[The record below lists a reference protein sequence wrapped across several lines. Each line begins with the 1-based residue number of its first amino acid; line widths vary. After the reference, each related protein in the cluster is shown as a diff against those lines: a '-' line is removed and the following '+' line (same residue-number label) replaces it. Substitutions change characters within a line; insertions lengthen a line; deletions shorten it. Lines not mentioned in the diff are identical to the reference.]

1 MAKFHLNDRCAD
13 SKFSSALFRRFIA
26 ASISMTNFN
35 KKNKRAQLPSRRKKK
50 NFLNSRLLSAKLTA
64 MVPTALTVTLVLT
77 LVSMT
82 FKVNAITG
90 LIENT
95 ISVAQEKVEQKVDS
109 LVQGPPLDGVE
120 WPGGDL
126 NPHHDLLFQTWR
138 FNGTHRSG
146 RDPRLA
152 PLTCRLYHVCQ
163 YSDGS
168 LILPEAM
175 RPYERQLKSCGV
187 KNYFF
192 ANQAN
197 RATKF
202 DHSHGMN
209 DLVSAAIP
217 PHSSDPA
224 GQLLFVNKIIFAQ
237 YVTHQDESSS
247 TIDYRFYSVS
257 GSRSLVQALRPVMYT
272 REQALRP
279 VIGEDGSEKIIATWE
294 SLVVDKLKNS
304 MADFEV
310 HGFYDAFPRLGGKDR
325 WTDPKSSQDFRAVCF
340 HSIVST
346 GEAGDELPKKAM
358 LGGNPFFNHNNID
371 RTARWQVDDADGAS
385 TAKPSARVRSSEDG
399 YLNVL
404 IISDWISRVDQKL
417 ISESIAQRLKDFSPG
432 SKVVL
437 EPRIIHLKV
446 TAAVSDLFTVF
457 HKADIV
463 IAPQSAILNNV
474 LYMREKSLLVEVFPY
489 SEKSEV
495 YKKIA
500 GNLSVNYLG
509 IMALPDTKTFQKCLE
524 DENERL
530 IDSDIKLLRR
540 WNLAAKEFKNGNR
553 KSYVDLKGH
562 PRARRCVRK
571 QLRRKLVNIDPIMRA
586 IFDRVVI
593 PRISS

>member
-1 MAKFHLNDRCAD
+1 MKNV
-13 SKFSSALFRRFIA
+13 
-26 ASISMTNFN
+26 NG
-35 KKNKRAQLPSRRKKK
+35 KNKRAQMPSRRRKK
-50 NFLNSRLLSAKLTA
+50 NFLNSRRLSAKLK
-64 MVPTALTVTLVLT
+64 ALLPKALMVTLAFMA
-77 LVSMT
+77 LVSMN

-95 ISVAQEKVEQKVDS
+95 ISGAQEKVEQKVDS

-126 NPHHDLLFQTWR
+126 NPNHDLLFQTWR

-175 RPYERQLKSCGV
+175 RPYERLLKTCGIE
-187 KNYFF
+187 NYFF

-209 DLVSAAIP
+209 DLVSTAIP
-217 PHSSDPA
+217 PHPSDPA
-224 GQLLFVNKIIFAQ
+224 GQLMFVNKIIFAQ

-257 GSRSLVQALRPVMYT
+257 GSRSMVQALRPVMYA
-272 REQALRP
+272 RDQALRT
-279 VIGEDGSEKIIATWE
+279 VIKEEGGEKIIPTWE
-294 SLVVDKLKNS
+294 SLAVEKLKNS
-304 MADFEV
+304 MVDFEV
-310 HGFYDAFPRLGGKDR
+310 HGFYDAFPSIGGKDR
-325 WTDPKSSQDFRAVCF
+325 WTDPTSSADSRAVCF
-340 HSIVST
+340 HSVVST
-346 GEAGDELPKKAM
+346 GEAGDELPKNAM
-358 LGGNPFFNHNNID
+358 LGSNPFFSRNRIE
-371 RTARWQVDDADGAS
+371 RTVRWQAKAADGAS
-385 TAKPSARVRSSEDG
+385 TAKPSASVRGSEDG

-417 ISESIAQRLKDFSPG
+417 ITESITQRLKGLSPG

-437 EPRIIHLKV
+437 EPRIVRLNV
-446 TAAVSDLFTVF
+446 TAATSDLVTEF

-463 IAPQSAILNNV
+463 IAPQSAVLNYV

-530 IDSDIKLLRR
+530 EESDIKLLRR
-540 WNLAAKEFKNGNR
+540 WKLAAEEFKNGNR
-553 KSYVDLKGH
+553 KSYLDLQGH
-562 PRARRCVRK
+562 PRARRCVKK

-593 PRISS
+593 PRVSS